1 MQQRPC
7 SGVPWNLRTAL
18 QVTYENNHLLPR
30 FSSRVSV
37 VVTKSDEYRRLAQEC
52 LATAR
57 EIANEEKRTSL
68 IHMAQVW
75 LRLAEE
81 QDAPPPTATNESQ
94 AVVQQQQQAQPKKD
108 GE

>member
-1 MQQRPC
+1 MRH
-7 SGVPWNLRTAL
+7 
-18 QVTYENNHLLPR
+18 NHLLPAAHL
-30 FSSRVSV
+30 RVSV

-57 EIANEEKRTSL
+57 EVANEEKRTSL

-81 QDAPPPTATNESQ
+81 QDASAPTAANESR
-94 AVVQQQQQAQPKKD
+94 PGSKKHNP
-108 GE
+108 GKMGFLFCLRF